1 MNITKTLI
9 LATALIASIPYASAA
24 GDSCAT
30 PASCPDCAPKAS
42 SKLKSD
48 YPLKTCVV
56 SGEELGGDMGDP
68 VDYVYHQEGK
78 PDRLVKLCCSKCV
91 ARFKKDP
98 AKYLKKLDEAEAAAK
113 SP

>member
-1 MNITKTLI
+1 MTSSRSPKSFLLL
-9 LATALIASIPYASAA
+9 LAVLAAAVSASASDA
-24 GDSCAT
+24 KTA
-30 PASCPDCAPKAS
+30 PAAAA
-42 SKLKSD
+42 
-48 YPLKTCVV
+48 YPLKVCVV
-56 SGEELGGDMGDP
+56 SGEELGGDMGDT

-98 AKYLKKLDEAEAAAK
+98 AKYLKKLDEAAAAAK

>member
-1 MNITKTLI
+1 MKTLI
-9 LATALIASIPYASAA
+9 LATALIASVPYVSAA
-24 GDSCAT
+24 SDSCAM
-30 PASCPDCAPKAS
+30 PASCPDGAQKDSKTKA
-42 SKLKSD
+42 D

-56 SGEELGGDMGDP
+56 SGEELGGDMGDT

-98 AKYLKKLDEAEAAAK
+98 AKYLKKLDEAAAAAK